1 MTTLTTEDARLYI
14 RLGTHYRQAIRLGTL
29 APGARMPSVRGLM
42 ELHQVSMSTALQAC
56 RWLESQGLL
65 EARAR
70 AGYFVAEA
78 GLARERQAPRLPPA
92 HEPVAAM
99 PVDAARYVGVHQKV
113 SSVLERALRA
123 QVRVN
128 LSGAQAAPELYP
140 LERLRQSSQRVL
152 RQHAIRLVTPPPP
165 GGEPALRAA
174 LARQALEHQLN
185 LRADEIVI
193 THGCTES
200 LTLALRAVTQPGD
213 VVAVESP
220 TYYGLLQIL
229 ESLSLQALEIPTSPH
244 TGISLPAL
252 REAAARTPGLKAV
265 AVIPNLQNPLGAV
278 MPEGAKQ
285 ELLAWCEAQDLALIE
300 DDTYTALYD
309 GPGTLRPIKSFDR
322 SGQVIL
328 CSSLHKVLAPGMRLG
343 WMTGGRWQQRLEML
357 KYSQSRPN
365 EAMAQLAV
373 ADFFNAGHMT
383 RHLRG
388 MRARLAQQREQMAE
402 ALARHLPRESR
413 MSVPSGGL
421 NLWVELPE
429 DCSSEALFEAAL
441 AQGIR
446 LAPGAMFSNSMRY
459 DRFLR
464 INCGL
469 PFDAQVRE
477 AVVCLGRLLQPNA
490 IYL

>member
-1 MTTLTTEDARLYI
+1 MTLTIEDARLYV
-14 RLGTHYRQAIRLGTL
+14 RLGTHYRQAIRQGTL
-29 APGARMPSVRGLM
+29 PPGARMPSVRGLM
-42 ELHQVSMSTALQAC
+42 ALHGVSMSTALQAC
-56 RWLESQGLL
+56 RWLEGQGLL

-70 AGYFVAEA
+70 AGYFVAA
-78 GLARERQAPRLPPA
+78 AARQGQTPRLPPA
-92 HEPVAAM
+92 HEPAVAA

-128 LSGAQAAPELYP
+128 LAGAVAAPDLYP
-140 LERLRQSSQRVL
+140 LERLRQASLRVL
-152 RQHAIRLVTPPPP
+152 RHHALHLVTPSLP
-165 GGEPALRAA
+165 GGEPSLRAA
-174 LARQALEHQLN
+174 LARHALEQQLQ
-185 LRADEIVI
+185 LRADEIVV
-193 THGCTES
+193 THGCTEA

-265 AVIPNLQNPLGAV
+265 AVIPNLQNPLGAI
-278 MPEGAKQ
+278 MPEAAKQ

-300 DDTYTALYD
+300 DDSYASFYD

-322 SGQVIL
+322 SGRVIL
-328 CSSLHKVLAPGMRLG
+328 CSSLHKILAPGMRLG

-365 EAMAQLAV
+365 EALAQLAV
-373 ADFFNAGHMT
+373 ADFFKAGHMT

-413 MSVPSGGL
+413 MSLPSGGL
-421 NLWVELPE
+421 SLWVELPE
-429 DCSSEALFEAAL
+429 GSSSEVLFEAAL

-469 PFDAQVRE
+469 PFDAQLRE
-477 AVVCLGRLLQPNA
+477 AVACLGRLLAPQRA
-490 IYL
+490 HL